1 MKQNRTFPVIGIT
14 GGAGCGKTTVIRQL
28 EACLPARF
36 LHCDEIGHELMQ
48 PGGATYRALVQEYGD
63 GILEQGRISRER
75 LGRLAYATEEAHERL
90 NAITHPLIRAEV
102 ERRLQQLSKQRFDG
116 IVFLEAA
123 LLFESGFHLMCDEV
137 WYVHAP
143 LADRVRRLKEDRGYS
158 EEKIAAV
165 LEHQLSEQ
173 EFEKRSDFV
182 IENPDG
188 GSLPMEAIR
197 RRLKSDWKPDTKCDI
212 VDE

>member
-1 MKQNRTFPVIGIT
+1 MKQNRTFSVIGIT

-28 EACLPARF
+28 EDCLPARF

-48 PGGATYRALVQEYGD
+48 PGKATYLALVQEYGD

-75 LGRLAYATEEAHERL
+75 LAKIAYATEEAYARL
-90 NAITHPLIRAEV
+90 NAITHPRIRTEV
-102 ERRLQQLSKQRFDG
+102 KRRLQQLSEQQFDG

-123 LLFESGFHLMCDEV
+123 LLLESGFYLLCDEV

-143 LADRVRRLKEDRGYS
+143 MADRIRRLKEDRDYS

-165 LEHQLSEQ
+165 LKRQLSEQ
-173 EFEKRSDFV
+173 EFEKRCDFV

-188 GSLPMEAIR
+188 GHLPMETIR
-197 RRLKSDWKPDTKCDI
+197 RRLKCDWKPDTKCDI

>member
-28 EACLPARF
+28 EGCLKARF
-36 LHCDEIGHELMQ
+36 LHCDEIGHALMQ
-48 PGGATYRALVQEYGD
+48 PGKDTYLALLQEYGD
-63 GILEQGRISRER
+63 GILEQGSISRER
-75 LGRLAYATEEAHERL
+75 LAKIAYATEEAQKRL
-90 NAITHPLIRAEV
+90 NAITHPRIRAEV
-102 ERRLQQLSKQRFDG
+102 ERQLRQLSEQKFDG

-123 LLFESGFHLMCDEV
+123 LLFESGFHLLCDEV

-143 LADRVRRLKEDRGYS
+143 IADRIRRLKEDRGYS

-165 LEHQLSEQ
+165 LNRQLSER

-188 GSLPMEAIR
+188 GCLPMETIK
-197 RRLKSDWKPDTKCDI
+197 RRLKCDWKPDTKCDI
-212 VDE
+212 VNE